1 MTFTVTNTADSGPG
15 SFRQAIL
22 DSNARSSRDTIAFNI
37 PGAGPHSIVLQTP
50 LPIINNSVIID
61 GTTEPDYVVG
71 APVIELD
78 GSALADAIGLHI
90 TASNSTVRGLVINGF
105 GAPAGSTN
113 GVGIQLENSTGHL
126 IEGNFIGTD
135 VTGMLA
141 RPNRLNG
148 ILMFNADVSTVGG
161 TTPASRNIISGNGS
175 DGLLMTGGSSQNV
188 VSGNYIGLN
197 RLGTA
202 AIGNGR
208 YGISMSSTG
217 TTQNAIGGG
226 SAAARNVI
234 SGNGGDGIQVHT
246 GAAPTRSSATTSA
259 PT

>member
-1 MTFTVTNTADSGPG
+1 M
-15 SFRQAIL
+15 
-22 DSNARSSRDTIAFNI
+22 
-37 PGAGPHSIVLQTP
+37 
-50 LPIINNSVIID
+50 IID

-148 ILMFNADVSTVGG
+148 ILMSNADVSTVGG

-175 DGLLMTGGSSQNV
+175 DGLSLTGGSSQNV

-208 YGISMSSTG
+208 HGISMSSTG

-234 SGNGGDGIQVHT
+234 SGNG
-246 GAAPTRSSATTSA
+246 R
-259 PT
+259 